1 MPEIKQKGYDMEVKN
16 IIIHQINKEASK
28 DVTSV
33 KIADRTL
40 DISNKEIFFLAD
52 VKKSFSGPGKTYG
65 IFEEQNASTVFENLL
80 EGYING
86 VLGFLDLTHELMKHY
101 ERILNNTKAASGGF
115 LVFADYFNKTVEKDY
130 LLVLAI
136 NNKQSY
142 LFNEDLTLSE
152 IESID
157 LSKIDIA
164 SLINMSKWQEYKGGN
179 EGIDTYLSFRSGLKN
194 LSQYFQTFVGCA
206 NKTNK
211 KAGSRKLVLAIKDYL
226 DSKNFDKE
234 TSDGLMDKISS
245 HCIEYDKN
253 NKGVFL
259 SDISRIINEDNPE
272 DFEHFATDEKYSVNP
287 IISVD
292 RNVMKLLTKTIFKS
306 KNQDFSIE
314 FDNIL
319 IGDTIKYD
327 EETNTMTIDDVP
339 EELAAQLKK
348 HM

>member
-1 MPEIKQKGYDMEVKN
+1 MPEIKQKGYDLDVRN
-16 IIIHQINKEASK
+16 VIIHQINKEASK
-28 DVTSV
+28 NVKSV

-65 IFEEQNASTVFENLL
+65 VFEEQSASTIFENLL

-86 VLGFLDLTHELMKHY
+86 VLNFLELTHELMKHY
-101 ERILNNTKAASGGF
+101 ERILDNTKAASGGF
-115 LVFADYFNKTVEKDY
+115 LVFADYFNKTANREY
-130 LLVLAI
+130 FLVLAI

-142 LFNEDLTLSE
+142 FFNDDLTLSE

-164 SLINMSKWQEYKGGN
+164 SLIDLSKWQDYKGGN
-179 EGIDTYLSFRSGLKN
+179 EDVDTYLSFRSGLKN

-206 NKTNK
+206 DKANK
-211 KAGSRKLVLAIKDYL
+211 KVGSRKLVTAIKDYL
-226 DSKNFDKE
+226 ASKNIDKE
-234 TSDGLMDKISS
+234 KADDLMDKISS
-245 HCIEYDKN
+245 YCIQNDKN

-259 SDISRIINEDNPE
+259 SDISRILDEDNPE
-272 DFEHFATDEKYSVNP
+272 DFEHYASDEKYSVNP
-287 IISVD
+287 IISID

-319 IGDTIKYD
+319 IGDTINYD
-327 EETNTMTIDDVP
+327 EATNSMTIDNVP
-339 EELAAQLKK
+339 EELASQLKK

>member
-1 MPEIKQKGYDMEVKN
+1 MPEIKQKGHDLDVKN

-33 KIADRTL
+33 KIADKNL
-40 DISNKEIFFLAD
+40 EISNKEIFFLAD

-65 IFEEQNASTVFENLL
+65 IFEEQSASTVFENLL
-80 EGYING
+80 EGYVKEVIS
-86 VLGFLDLTHELMKHY
+86 FLDLTHELMKHY
-101 ERILNNTKAASGGF
+101 ERILDNTKAASGGF
-115 LVFADYFNKTVEKDY
+115 LVFADYFNKTVEKNY
-130 LLVLAI
+130 FLVLAV

-164 SLINMSKWQEYKGGN
+164 SLIDMSKWQDYKGGN
-179 EGIDTYLSFRSGLKN
+179 EEIDTYLSFRSGLKN
-194 LSQYFQTFVGCA
+194 LSQYFQTFIGCA

-211 KAGSRKLVLAIKDYL
+211 KVDSRKLVIAIKDYL
-226 DSKNFDKE
+226 DSKNVDKE
-234 TSDGLMDKISS
+234 TADGLMDKIRA
-245 HCIEYDKN
+245 HCIAYDKN

-259 SDISRIINEDNPE
+259 TDISRIIDEDNPE

-292 RNVMKLLTKTIFKS
+292 RNVMKLLTKTVFIS

-314 FDNIL
+314 FSNIL

-327 EETNTMTIDDVP
+327 VETNTMTIDDVP
-339 EELAAQLKK
+339 EELASQLKK